1 MKDSIYFSEKNLY
14 VEKVKIEEIEKEI
27 STPFYCYSQSL
38 IEENFDNFSK
48 NFSFINH
55 KICYAIKANSNINL
69 VKILAKKDAGI
80 DAVSSV
86 EIFRAIKAGINP
98 KKIVFAGV
106 GKTEQEIEFAL
117 KNEVEEFSIESES
130 ELYLLSKIAKK
141 LSKIAKIAIRVN
153 PNIDANTHDKISTG
167 RKGDKFGIDI
177 DEAIEIYKI
186 AKNLPNI
193 EIFGIATHIGSQI
206 TSLEPF
212 EKAFKKIREL
222 YFDLK
227 KEDIK
232 IRNFDL
238 GGGIGICYD
247 NEKTINLTD
256 YAAIIKE
263 ITKDLDISLTLAPGR
278 AIIGNSGILV
288 SKIIHIKQ
296 TSHKDFLIIDA
307 AMNDL
312 ARPSLYDSYHKII
325 AINKKDGESQNYE
338 IVGGICETSDVFGKN
353 REFISPKSGDLIAI
367 LDAGAYGSSM
377 SNEYNSRNL
386 IPEILVK
393 NNEFKII
400 RRRPSFDEMIR
411 LENHLD

>member
-80 DAVSSV
+80 DAVSSG

-400 RRRPSFDEMIR
+400 RRRP
-411 LENHLD
+411 

>member
-80 DAVSSV
+80 DAVSSG

-222 YFDLK
+222 YFYLK

>member
-80 DAVSSV
+80 DAVSSG
-86 EIFRAIKAGINP
+86 EIFQAIKAGINT

>member
-80 DAVSSV
+80 DAVSSG

-193 EIFGIATHIGSQI
+193 EIFGIATHIG
-206 TSLEPF
+206 
-212 EKAFKKIREL
+212 
-222 YFDLK
+222 
-227 KEDIK
+227 
-232 IRNFDL
+232 
-238 GGGIGICYD
+238 
-247 NEKTINLTD
+247 
-256 YAAIIKE
+256 
-263 ITKDLDISLTLAPGR
+263 
-278 AIIGNSGILV
+278 
-288 SKIIHIKQ
+288 
-296 TSHKDFLIIDA
+296 
-307 AMNDL
+307 
-312 ARPSLYDSYHKII
+312 
-325 AINKKDGESQNYE
+325 
-338 IVGGICETSDVFGKN
+338 
-353 REFISPKSGDLIAI
+353 
-367 LDAGAYGSSM
+367 
-377 SNEYNSRNL
+377 
-386 IPEILVK
+386 
-393 NNEFKII
+393 
-400 RRRPSFDEMIR
+400 
-411 LENHLD
+411 

>member
-1 MKDSIYFSEKNLY
+1 M
-14 VEKVKIEEIEKEI
+14 
-27 STPFYCYSQSL
+27 
-38 IEENFDNFSK
+38 
-48 NFSFINH
+48 
-55 KICYAIKANSNINL
+55 
-69 VKILAKKDAGI
+69 
-80 DAVSSV
+80 
-86 EIFRAIKAGINP
+86 
-98 KKIVFAGV
+98 
-106 GKTEQEIEFAL
+106 
-117 KNEVEEFSIESES
+117 
-130 ELYLLSKIAKK
+130 
-141 LSKIAKIAIRVN
+141 
-153 PNIDANTHDKISTG
+153 
-167 RKGDKFGIDI
+167 
-177 DEAIEIYKI
+177 
-186 AKNLPNI
+186 
-193 EIFGIATHIGSQI
+193 
-206 TSLEPF
+206 
-212 EKAFKKIREL
+212 
-222 YFDLK
+222 
-227 KEDIK
+227 
-232 IRNFDL
+232 
-238 GGGIGICYD
+238 
-247 NEKTINLTD
+247 TD

>member
-80 DAVSSV
+80 DAVSSG

-256 YAAIIKE
+256 YAAIINE

>member
-80 DAVSSV
+80 DAVSSG

-338 IVGGICETSDVFGKN
+338 IVGGICETSDVFVKN

>member
-80 DAVSSV
+80 DAVSSG